1 MTTQQVDLLSTMVE
15 SGARAVAEATGSQI
29 HVGQIVS
36 VPANEAV
43 GAPGMMINRS
53 QLSVGSN
60 SGTLLT
66 IVPASGLVA
75 SNAALD
81 AIKLTEALVT
91 GAVAGIA
98 TAGGPLLQALP
109 AQLIPSASSV
119 DPTGSEAFAFD
130 LVVESRSLTVL
141 WVVEA
146 TLGALLASSIPV
158 DEPAVEGPSVAPA
171 ALPDLGRAG
180 GVAANRDIR
189 TLSDVTTRLSVEIAR
204 GTAKVEELVS
214 MTRGSVFEL
223 DREAGDPVDILV
235 NGATVARGDIV
246 VVGNQLGVRLT
257 EVCEPAS

>member
-1 MTTQQVDLLSTMVE
+1 MTTQQVDLLSVMVE
-15 SGARAVAEATGSQI
+15 SGVAAVTEATGTQI
-29 HVGQIVS
+29 HVGQIVA
-36 VPANEAV
+36 VPASEAIC
-43 GAPGMMINRS
+43 APGMMINRS
-53 QLSVGSN
+53 QLSAGAG

-66 IVPASGLVA
+66 VVPASGLVA
-75 SNAALD
+75 ANAALD
-81 AIKLTEALVT
+81 AIKLTDSLVT

-98 TAGGPLLQALP
+98 RAGGPLLQALP
-109 AQLIPSASSV
+109 PELISTAASV

-130 LVVESRSLTVL
+130 LVIDSRSLTVL

-146 TLGALLASSIPV
+146 TLGALLGGSIPV
-158 DEPAVEGPSVAPA
+158 DEPSVERPSVAPA
-171 ALPDLGRAG
+171 ALPDLGSAR
-180 GVAANRDIR
+180 GVAAHRDIR

-204 GTAKVEELVS
+204 GTARVEELVS

-235 NGATVARGDIV
+235 NGATIARGDIV